1 MNKLKMPKWQSDLEI
16 YKSFKTT
23 FIIDGN
29 INDMQ
34 VFINEGAES
43 YRLYSTGQFLH
54 NFFMKSGYDS
64 VVFYNRVDG
73 FYNNY
78 SSDSMD
84 KLKKYISNKEETEL
98 DCATKSIREILENTE
113 SPSVV
118 VVDLASMLTSEPDR
132 LSTEEI
138 DYMSRLFLS
147 STSCA
152 QAQSSSIGKQLSNL
166 LIFLVNKVN
175 DVPTW
180 FYINNP
186 YVKTVHITKPDKDIR
201 RAFAMQN
208 IAVFHDY
215 KELEGSEIDKRIEEF
230 ANLTEDFTNIEMN
243 GLITLCENRMISAR
257 KIKDAINLYKYG
269 ETESKWDQIP
279 QDKINNVKEELR
291 KRVKGQEAAVDKAAD
306 VLSRA
311 CAGLSSIQTNAFG
324 HPKGVMFFAGPTG
337 TGKTELAKAIAEF
350 VFGDE
355 SYLTR
360 FDMSEYSQEHSD
372 QKLMGAPPGYVGY
385 EAGGQLTNAI
395 KEKPF
400 SILLFDEID
409 KAHPRILDKFLQI
422 LEDGRMTDSA
432 GETVYFSETLI
443 IFTSNIGVT
452 ERRNNMGIQW
462 AKISQS
468 DSYETIKENVM
479 INIKNYFEKE
489 LSRPEILNRFGNN
502 FVIFDYIRSDAI
514 DVIVKSKISKI
525 ISNLK
530 NIHNVT
536 VDIDDCVIDYIKT
549 SSVGMLEFGGRGIV
563 NLIEDVL
570 INPLSKV
577 FGEIGVVDGKHIRI
591 TGIEDGKKLSYE
603 CIN

>member
-1 MNKLKMPKWQSDLEI
+1 MELKTPKWQTDLAI
-16 YKSFKTT
+16 YSSFKTT

-29 INDMQ
+29 VHDMQ
-34 VFINEGAES
+34 IFLNEGKTS
-43 YRLYSTGQFLH
+43 YNLYSTGQFLH
-54 NFFMKSGYDS
+54 NFLKDKGYDRIL
-64 VVFYNRVDG
+64 FYNRVDG
-73 FYNNY
+73 FYNHY
-78 SSDSMD
+78 DED
-84 KLKKYISNKEETEL
+84 AVKEAGNLIEGDAHKIE
-98 DCATKSIREILENTE
+98 CATKSVRKILTNPDVA
-113 SPSVV
+113 SAVI
-118 VVDLASMLTSEPDR
+118 VDLGSMLISEPDH
-132 LSTEEI
+132 LMDEEI
-138 DYMSRLFLS
+138 NYMSRLFLTS
-147 STSCA
+147 TACTEGFSTS
-152 QAQSSSIGKQLSNL
+152 INRPLNNL
-166 LIFLVNKVN
+166 MIFIVNKVN
-175 DVPTW
+175 DIPTW

-186 YVKTVHITKPDKDIR
+186 YVRTIHIAKPDKDIR
-201 RAFAMQN
+201 KAFIRQN
-208 IAVFHDY
+208 LYVFHDY
-215 KELEGSEIDKRIEEF
+215 ETIEGSEVDKRVEEF

-243 GLITLCENRMISAR
+243 GLVTLFENQRISIR
-257 KIKDAINLYKYG
+257 KIKDGINLYKYG
-269 ETESKWDQIP
+269 ETESKWDSIS
-279 QDKINNVKEELR
+279 DEKIRNVKEELR
-291 KRVKGQEAAVDKAAD
+291 KRVKGQEAAIEKAAD

-385 EAGGQLTNAI
+385 ESGGQLTNAI

-452 ERRNNMGIQW
+452 ERHNNMGIKW
-462 AKISQS
+462 AEISQS

-502 FVIFDYIRSDAI
+502 FVIFDYIRADAI
-514 DVIVKSKISKI
+514 DTIVRSKIAKI
-525 ISNLK
+525 VTNLK
-530 NIHNVT
+530 NVHNVN
-536 VDIDDCVIDYIKT
+536 VEVSEAVIEHIKE

-563 NLIEDVL
+563 NLIEDILV
-570 INPLSKV
+570 NPLSKIFV
-577 FGEIGVVDGKHIRI
+577 SIGSIDGKNIVLK
-591 TGIEDGKKLSYE
+591 GFKEGNVLDYE
-603 CIN
+603 CN

>member
-1 MNKLKMPKWQSDLEI
+1 MNKLKIPKWQNDLAI

-34 VFINEGAES
+34 VYINKSGES
-43 YRLYSTGQFLH
+43 YQLYSTGQFLH
-54 NFFMKSGYDS
+54 NFLTDAGYDA
-64 VVFYNRVDG
+64 VAFYNRVDG
-73 FYNNY
+73 FYNKY
-78 SSDSMD
+78 KSEHIE
-84 KLKKYISNKEETEL
+84 KLGKFIKPGQVEL
-98 DCATKSIREILENTE
+98 DCATQSIRQIMENIDF
-113 SPSVV
+113 PSAV
-118 VVDLASMLTSEPDR
+118 VVDLASLLTSEPDR
-132 LSTEEI
+132 LSAEEI
-138 DYMSRLFLS
+138 NYMSRLFLS
-147 STSCA
+147 STSSGEGK
-152 QAQSSSIGKQLSNL
+152 SSSTGKL
-166 LIFLVNKVN
+166 LNNILILVVNKVN

-186 YVKTVHITKPDKDIR
+186 YVRTIHITKPDKDIR
-201 RAFAMQN
+201 KAFAMQN
-208 IAVFHDY
+208 INAFYDY
-215 KELEGSEIDKRIEEF
+215 NELEDSEIDKRIEEF
-230 ANLTEDFTNIEMN
+230 ANLTEDFTNIEMH
-243 GLITLCENRMISAR
+243 GLITLCETRQISAR

-269 ETESKWDQIP
+269 ETESKWDRIP
-279 QDKINNVKEELR
+279 DEKIKNVEEELK
-291 KRVKGQEAAVDKAAD
+291 KRVKGQDAALKKAAE

-311 CAGLSSIQTNAFG
+311 CAGMSSIQTNAFG

-385 EAGGQLTNAI
+385 ESGGQLTNAI

-452 ERRNNMGIQW
+452 ERRNNIGIQW
-462 AKISQS
+462 AKISQN

-502 FVIFDYIRSDAI
+502 FVIFDYIREDAI
-514 DVIVKSKISKI
+514 DVIVRSKISKI
-525 ISNLK
+525 IKNLK

-536 VDIDDCVIDYIKT
+536 VEVDAAVIDYIKAA
-549 SSVGMLEFGGRGIV
+549 SVKMLEFGGRGIV
-563 NLIEDVL
+563 NLLEDVL
-570 INPLSKV
+570 VNPLSKI
-577 FGEIGVVDGKHIRI
+577 FITIGNIDGKHMRI
-591 TGIEDGKKLSYE
+591 TGIAENDELQYTCE
-603 CIN
+603 

>member
-1 MNKLKMPKWQSDLEI
+1 MSKLKIPKWQTDLSI

-34 VFINEGAES
+34 VYINESGES
-43 YRLYSTGQFLH
+43 YQLYSTGQYLYNFLVDA
-54 NFFMKSGYDS
+54 GYDA
-64 VVFYNRVDG
+64 VAFYNRVDG
-73 FYNNY
+73 FYNQYN
-78 SSDSMD
+78 SEHIK
-84 KLKKYISNKEETEL
+84 KLGEFIKGDEVEL
-98 DCATKSIREILENTE
+98 DCATKTIRQILDNAAY
-113 SPSVV
+113 PSAV

-132 LSTEEI
+132 LSEDEMN
-138 DYMSRLFLS
+138 YMSRLFLS
-147 STSCA
+147 SVSCKEG
-152 QAQSSSIGKQLSNL
+152 QSSSTGKLLNNL
-166 LIFLVNKVN
+166 LILIVNKVN

-186 YVKTVHITKPDKDIR
+186 YVRTIHISKPDKDIR
-201 RAFAMQN
+201 KAFAMQN
-208 IAVFHDY
+208 IYAFYDY
-215 KELEGSEIDKRIEEF
+215 KELEDSEIDKRIEEF

-243 GLITLCENRMISAR
+243 GLITLCEVRRISAR

-279 QDKINNVKEELR
+279 KGKIQNVKEELK
-291 KRVKGQEAAVDKAAD
+291 KRVKGQEAAVQKASE
-306 VLSRA
+306 VLGRA
-311 CAGLSSIQTNAFG
+311 CAGLSSVQTNAFG

-385 EAGGQLTNAI
+385 ESGGQLTNAI

-452 ERRNNMGIQW
+452 ERHNNMGIKW
-462 AKISQS
+462 AKISPN

-502 FVIFDYIRSDAI
+502 FIIFDYIRKDTI
-514 DVIVKSKISKI
+514 DTIVRSKMAKI
-525 ISNLK
+525 TVNLK
-530 NIHNVT
+530 NIHNVN
-536 VDIDDCVIDYIKT
+536 VEFDEAVIEFVKE
-549 SSVGMLEFGGRGIV
+549 SSVNVLEFGGRGIV
-563 NLIEDVL
+563 NLIEDMI
-570 INPLSKV
+570 INPLSKIFV
-577 FGEIGVVDGKHIRI
+577 GIGAIDGKHIKI
-591 TGIEDGKKLSYE
+591 TGMSEKDELTYE
-603 CIN
+603 LL

>member
-1 MNKLKMPKWQSDLEI
+1 MDKLKIPKWQNDLSI

-34 VFINEGAES
+34 VYINESGES
-43 YRLYSTGQFLH
+43 YQLYSTGQFLY
-54 NFFMKSGYDS
+54 NFLVDAGYDA
-64 VVFYNRVDG
+64 VAFYNRVDG
-73 FYNNY
+73 FYNKYN
-78 SSDSMD
+78 SEHIK
-84 KLKKYISNKEETEL
+84 KLKEFIKGEEVEL
-98 DCATKSIREILENTE
+98 DCATKTIRQILDNVNY
-113 SPSVV
+113 PSAV

-132 LSTEEI
+132 LSDEEI
-138 DYMSRLFLS
+138 NYMSRLFLS
-147 STSCA
+147 STSCKEG
-152 QAQSSSIGKQLSNL
+152 QSSSTGKLLNNL
-166 LIFLVNKVN
+166 LILIVNKVN

-186 YVKTVHITKPDKDIR
+186 YVRTIHVSKPDKDIR
-201 RAFAMQN
+201 KAFAMQN
-208 IAVFHDY
+208 ISAFYDY

-243 GLITLCENRMISAR
+243 GLITLCEVRQISAR

-279 QDKINNVKEELR
+279 DEKIQNVKEELK
-291 KRVKGQEAAVDKAAD
+291 KRVKGQDAAVQKAAD

-385 EAGGQLTNAI
+385 ESGGQLTNAI

-452 ERRNNMGIQW
+452 ERHNNMGIQW
-462 AKISQS
+462 AKISQN

-502 FVIFDYIRSDAI
+502 FIIFDYIREDAI
-514 DVIVKSKISKI
+514 DTIVRSKISKI

-536 VDIDDCVIDYIKT
+536 VEIDNVVIEHIKT
-549 SSVGMLEFGGRGIV
+549 SSVNMLEFGGRGIV

-570 INPLSKV
+570 VNPLSKIFV
-577 FGEIGVVDGKHIRI
+577 KIGNIDGKSIRI
-591 TGIEDGKKLSYE
+591 TGVSENDELQYE
-603 CIN
+603 CA

>member
-1 MNKLKMPKWQSDLEI
+1 MNKLKIPKWQNDLSI

-23 FIIDGN
+23 FIVDGN
-29 INDMQ
+29 VNDMQ
-34 VFINEGAES
+34 VYINQSGES
-43 YRLYSTGQFLH
+43 YQLFSTGQFLH
-54 NFFMKSGYDS
+54 NFLVDSGYDA

-73 FYNNY
+73 FYNKY
-78 SSDSMD
+78 DSEHMK
-84 KLKKYISNKEETEL
+84 KLKEFIKGEEVDL
-98 DCATKSIREILENTE
+98 DCATKNIRRILDNA
-113 SPSVV
+113 SFPSAV

-132 LSTEEI
+132 LSDDEI
-138 DYMSRLFLS
+138 NYMSRLFLS
-147 STSCA
+147 STSCKEG
-152 QAQSSSIGKQLSNL
+152 QSSTNGKLLSNL
-166 LIFLVNKVN
+166 LILIVNKVN

-186 YVKTVHITKPDKDIR
+186 YVRTIHISKPDKDIR
-201 RAFAMQN
+201 KAFAMQN
-208 IAVFHDY
+208 ISAFCDY
-215 KELEGSEIDKRIEEF
+215 KELQDSEIDKRIEEF
-230 ANLTEDFTNIEMN
+230 ANLTEDFTNIELN
-243 GLITLCENRMISAR
+243 GLITLCEVRQISVR
-257 KIKDAINLYKYG
+257 RIKDAINLYKYG

-279 QDKINNVKEELR
+279 NEKIKNVKEELK
-291 KRVKGQEAAVDKAAD
+291 KRVKGQDVAIQKAAE

-311 CAGLSSIQTNAFG
+311 CKDLSSIQTNAFG

-385 EAGGQLTNAI
+385 ESGGQLTNAI

-452 ERRNNMGIQW
+452 ERHNNMGIQW
-462 AKISQS
+462 AKISQN

-502 FVIFDYIRSDAI
+502 FVIFDYIREDAI
-514 DVIVKSKISKI
+514 DTIVKSKISKI
-525 ISNLK
+525 ITNLK
-530 NIHNVT
+530 NTKDVT
-536 VDIDDCVIDYIKT
+536 VEIADAVIDFIKA
-549 SSVGMLEFGGRGIV
+549 SSVDILEFGGRGIV

-570 INPLSKV
+570 VNPLSNV
-577 FGEIGVVDGKHIRI
+577 FVEVDNVEGKHIKI
-591 TGIEDGKKLSYE
+591 TGIGEDEKLEYE
-603 CIN
+603 VL

>member
-1 MNKLKMPKWQSDLEI
+1 MHQLKIPKWQTDLSI

-34 VFINEGAES
+34 VYINKSGES
-43 YRLYSTGQFLH
+43 YQLYSTGQFLY
-54 NFFMKSGYDS
+54 NFLVDAGYDA
-64 VVFYNRVDG
+64 VAFYNRVDG
-73 FYNNY
+73 FYNKYN
-78 SSDSMD
+78 SEHIK
-84 KLKKYISNKEETEL
+84 KLKEFIKGEEIEL
-98 DCATKSIREILENTE
+98 DCATKTIRQILDNVNY
-113 SPSVV
+113 PSAV

-132 LSTEEI
+132 LTDDEI
-138 DYMSRLFLS
+138 NYMSRLFLS
-147 STSCA
+147 STSCKEG
-152 QAQSSSIGKQLSNL
+152 QSSATGKLLNNL
-166 LIFLVNKVN
+166 LILIVNKVN

-186 YVKTVHITKPDKDIR
+186 YVRTIHVTKPDKDIR
-201 RAFAMQN
+201 KAFAMQN
-208 IAVFHDY
+208 ISAFYDY
-215 KELEGSEIDKRIEEF
+215 TELQDSEIDKRIEEF
-230 ANLTEDFTNIEMN
+230 SNLTEDFTNIEMN
-243 GLITLCENRMISAR
+243 GLITLCEIRRISAR

-279 QDKINNVKEELR
+279 KEKIQNVEEELK
-291 KRVKGQEAAVDKAAD
+291 KRVKGQPAAIHKAAE

-311 CAGLSSIQTNAFG
+311 CAGMSSIQTNAVG

-355 SYLTR
+355 AYLTR

-385 EAGGQLTNAI
+385 ESGGQLTNAI

-452 ERRNNMGIQW
+452 ERHNNMGIQW
-462 AKISQS
+462 AKISQK

-479 INIKNYFEKE
+479 VNIKNYFEKE

-502 FVIFDYIRSDAI
+502 FVIFDYIREDAI
-514 DVIVKSKISKI
+514 DTIVKSKITKI
-525 ISNLK
+525 IFNLR
-530 NIHNVT
+530 NTHNVN
-536 VDIDDCVIDYIKT
+536 VEISDVVIAHIKEL
-549 SSVGMLEFGGRGIV
+549 SLGKLEFGGRGIV
-563 NLIEDVL
+563 NLIDDVL
-570 INPLSKV
+570 VNPLSKI
-577 FGEIGVVDGKHIRI
+577 FIQIGDISGKYIKI
-591 TGIEDGKKLSYE
+591 TGVSENDELTYE
-603 CIN
+603 LL